1 MLCTHL
7 CTSMCF
13 VAISWSQ
20 IPPILDWHWA
30 NHMTAL
36 VPVKIPPTNRI
47 KLIVSHE
54 PMENIYHNCNQIIRT
69 QPWKYFMPYMWG
81 FFSVIAAIFFYYY
94 CYLPQGLQQTQTNHI
109 CIPVNTPGCLQL
121 LANNIM
127 GLIVPINE
135 TETDYRPL
143 PLYVYRKSNQSHTN
157 HVIITYSFDSYLP
170 SHRWF
175 TIYW

>member
-1 MLCTHL
+1 MHACDPRQVNSKPVKWLLYIYSQMLCTHL

-13 VAISWSQ
+13 VATSWSQ

-47 KLIVSHE
+47 KKLIVSHE

-81 FFSVIAAIFFYYY
+81 FF
-94 CYLPQGLQQTQTNHI
+94 
-109 CIPVNTPGCLQL
+109 QL
-121 LANNIM
+121 L
-127 GLIVPINE
+127 
-135 TETDYRPL
+135 L
-143 PLYVYRKSNQSHTN
+143 P
-157 HVIITYSFDSYLP
+157 YSFTITAIYPKVYNKHKLIRYAYLWIP
-170 SHRWF
+170 LGAFSFWRITSWD
-175 TIYW
+175 W